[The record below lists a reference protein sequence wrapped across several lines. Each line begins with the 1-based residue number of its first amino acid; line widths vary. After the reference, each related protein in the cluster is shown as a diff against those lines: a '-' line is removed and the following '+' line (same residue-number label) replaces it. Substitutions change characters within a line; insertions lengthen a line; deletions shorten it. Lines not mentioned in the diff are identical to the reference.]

1 MAYLKLERLV
11 EYEQE
16 WVVELYKNMQL
27 QASTDRADYAAFI
40 EFILQMILDAI
51 VASSASDQDTVR

>member
-16 WVVELYKNMQL
+16 WVVELYKNMH
-27 QASTDRADYAAFI
+27 ANYEPIHFI
-40 EFILQMILDAI
+40 KRNKSILLRFI
-51 VASSASDQDTVR
+51 